1 MSVRNV
7 GVIKKYCDTFL
18 YKRGER
24 CYEEDYV
31 VDLSYDDIDKNSNSV
46 SAKVLSSSGFN
57 EYLSCF
63 IVNKENLEISD
74 YTCTCGDFEKRHS
87 ICKHLVAGYLKFIN
101 EVNVQEEDT
110 LGNILNLY
118 KKPFRGI
125 KSIKK
130 YTYTLDVTINNSS
143 SEQIQNFVELKVGID
158 KLYVVKSMTDFLKA
172 YYFKQSLEFGKNF
185 VLDFSQGDFSK
196 EDSDI
201 LDFFVQILEVQDT
214 LISSYDGISVAGK
227 KLIKN
232 RRIYLIDAHLKR
244 LLKLIGEKSFSL
256 VLPIGTYENVN
267 YVRNVNID
275 FSLEKEDKYIMLYHK
290 NNELPYPLTRDVKY
304 FYYKGNVCGLP
315 DSISEMY
322 TELYKAMLDTKGCR
336 LKIDEKHKI
345 DFASFMIPR
354 LKCIGDIEIKEELR
368 DEFYKEELNI
378 NIFLDKEFQSVILN
392 IMFVYGDTKINPL
405 CENGTNS
412 HNGILI
418 RNVDEEMKALELI
431 NSFQFKERD
440 NDYILKNEDDIVNF
454 LVEGLTV
461 FQDNFKV
468 FYSESFKS
476 FKVHTSENYK
486 CGMKV
491 TKENMLEF
499 SFGLNGVN
507 QNEFI
512 DIFQAI
518 KNKKNYYKLSN
529 GEIVLLR
536 DKFIRNV
543 GDIIE
548 YLDISKEDYTK
559 GVIKLPKYDCFYI
572 EQKLNDVSTYISK
585 NEEFINLVSNIRE
598 IKDKDYEVPEGQ
610 KNVLRP
616 YQELGF
622 KWFKS
627 LCEYGFGGILADEMG
642 LGKTLQ
648 TITFLE
654 SEQGKGT
661 SIIVCPT
668 SLVYN
673 WQEEIQK
680 FSNTLKVLILN
691 GAKEDRKVKIS
702 NMDKYDVVIT
712 SYPLLRRD
720 IDLYEDFKFLYCILD
735 EAQQIK
741 NPSSQNALSVKRVK
755 AMNRFA
761 LTGTPIEN
769 NLTELWSIFDF
780 IMPSYLLTH
789 NKFYSKYEV
798 PIFKDENMDA
808 SDELKLKIKP
818 FILRRLKKDV
828 IKELPPKIYKNILV
842 DMNEEQ
848 KKIYA
853 SFAECLKKEIQEQ
866 IKQRS
871 DGQNSIKILSGL
883 TRLRQICCD
892 PSVFIENYNNGSG
905 KLDCF
910 YEILQNCIE
919 EGHRVLVFSQFTSV
933 LKNMFK
939 ELSHRNIEYLYLDG
953 AVKSEDRIKLVNKFN
968 NGHSDVFLISLKAGG
983 SGLNLTS
990 ADVVIHFDPWW
1001 NPAVEEQATDR
1012 VHRIGQKNSVQV
1024 IKLLAKGSIEE
1035 KILKLQD
1042 KKKQIVENT
1051 IENQDLSQN
1060 TFKTMDV
1067 KELLDILSIE

>member
-1 MSVRNV
+1 MSVRNI
-7 GVIKKYCDTFL
+7 GVIKEYCDTFL

-31 VDLSYDDIDKNSNSV
+31 MDISYNDIDNTNTSV
-46 SAKVLSSSGFN
+46 KAKVLSSSGFN
-57 EYLSCF
+57 EYLSSFC
-63 IVNKENLEISD
+63 INKNTLNMCD
-74 YTCTCGDFEKRHS
+74 YTCTCADFHKRHS
-87 ICKHLVAGYLKFIN
+87 VCKHLVASYLKFIN
-101 EVNVQEEDT
+101 EINVQEEDN
-110 LGNILNLY
+110 LDNILDLY
-118 KKPFRGI
+118 KKPFRGV
-125 KSIKK
+125 KSIRK
-130 YTYTLDVTINNSS
+130 YTYTLDITINNSS
-143 SEQIQNFVELKVGID
+143 SEQIQNFVELKVGMD
-158 KLYVVKSMTDFLKA
+158 KLYVVKSMADFLKA

-185 VLDFSQGDFSK
+185 VLDFSQGKFSK
-196 EDSDI
+196 QDSDI
-201 LDFFVQILEVQDT
+201 LDFFVQILEIQDT
-214 LISSYDGISVAGK
+214 LIPSYEGISVGGK

-232 RRIYLIDAHLKR
+232 RRIYLIDVHLKR
-244 LLKLIGEKSFSL
+244 LFKLIGEKSFSL
-256 VLPIGTYENVN
+256 VLPIGTYENVRYIN
-267 YVRNVNID
+267 GVNID

-290 NNELPYPLTRDVKY
+290 NNELPYPLTRDIKY
-304 FYYKGNVCGLP
+304 FYYKGNVCELSE
-315 DSISEMY
+315 DINEMY
-322 TELYKAMLDTKGCR
+322 AELYKAMLDTKGCR
-336 LKIDEKHKI
+336 LKIDEKHKT

-354 LKCIGDIEIKEELR
+354 LKCIGDIEIKEELQE
-368 DEFYKEELNI
+368 EFYKEELNV
-378 NIFLDKEFQSVILN
+378 NIFLDKELESVILN
-392 IMFVYGDTKINPL
+392 IIFDYGDTKINPL
-405 CENGTNS
+405 CENNKNS
-412 HNGILI
+412 DKGILI
-418 RNVDEEMKALELI
+418 RNVHEELRALELI
-431 NSFQFKERD
+431 NSFQFKEREK
-440 NDYILKNEDDIVNF
+440 DYILRNEDDIVNF
-454 LVEGLTV
+454 LVEGLNV
-461 FQDNFKV
+461 FQDKFKV
-468 FYSESFKS
+468 FYSENFKS
-476 FKVHTSENYK
+476 FKVHTSESYK

-499 SFGLNGVN
+499 SFSLNGVD
-507 QNEFI
+507 QKEFI
-512 DIFQAI
+512 DIFQAVR
-518 KNKKNYYKLSN
+518 NKKNYYKLSN
-529 GEIVLLR
+529 GEIILLR
-536 DKFIRNV
+536 EKFIRNV

-559 GVIKLPKYDCFYI
+559 GVVKLPKYDCFYI

-585 NEEFINLVSNIRE
+585 NEEFINLVSNIKE
-598 IKDKDYEVPEGQ
+598 IKDKDYEVPERQ
-610 KNVLRP
+610 KNILRP
-616 YQELGF
+616 YQEIGF

-668 SLVYN
+668 SLIYN
-673 WQEEIQK
+673 WQEEIQR
-680 FSNTLKVLILN
+680 FSDKLNVLILN
-691 GAKEDRKVKIS
+691 GSKDERKSKIT
-702 NMDKYDVVIT
+702 NIANYDVAIT

-720 IDLYEDFKFLYCILD
+720 IELYDDFNFLYCILD

-741 NPSSQNALSVKRVK
+741 NPSSQNALSVKRIK
-755 AMNRFA
+755 AVNRFA

-798 PIFKDENMDA
+798 PIFKDQNEDA

-818 FILRRLKKDV
+818 FILRRLKRDV

-848 KKIYA
+848 KKVYA

-866 IKQRS
+866 MKQRN

-892 PSVFIENYNNGSG
+892 PSVFIENYNSGSG
-905 KLDCF
+905 KLDSF

-933 LKNMFK
+933 LKNMFI
-939 ELSHRNIEYLYLDG
+939 ELGNRSIEYLYLDG
-953 AVKSEDRIKLVNKFN
+953 SIKAEERLKLVNKFN
-968 NGHSDVFLISLKAGG
+968 NGDHDVFLISLKAGG

-1012 VHRIGQKNSVQV
+1012 VHRIGQRNSVQV

-1035 KILKLQD
+1035 KILKLQN

-1051 IENQDLSQN
+1051 IENQDLSKN
-1060 TFKTMDV
+1060 IFNTMDV
-1067 KELLDILSIE
+1067 DELLDILSIE